1 MTPEGGKIM
10 SADLIKSDVS
20 FSVKRLFYM
29 LAALWPV
36 IFLFGCIQ
44 DHTVVYVKTDGS
56 GTIEETVL
64 MANTMFDVMKS
75 LEAGLKGLNKE
86 AKDPSDNDTPN
97 GDRKPEKE
105 VKKIVDDLIAEM
117 SKDAEKKTT
126 QFGSQV
132 KLVSVT
138 PVKTDSA
145 NGYKAVYEFQDIGQV
160 RINQHP
166 GENADKRAERGT
178 PANGEEFIYFTFTK
192 GSPAKLVVAFPNSQN
207 DVGKE
212 QEVTKNNEPLEKKD
226 DKETEEA
233 TIEMMKTLFKDMK
246 LSIKLQFDGVIVK
259 TNAAYREGSTI
270 TLMDMDFVKIAGN
283 VALLKQMSAAK
294 PNSIEEMKPLLKSI
308 PGLKIEYNNPVIV
321 EYQ

>member
-1 MTPEGGKIM
+1 MP
-10 SADLIKSDVS
+10 ANLIKSDVS

-44 DHTVVYVKTDGS
+44 DHMVVYVKNDGS

-64 MANTMFDVMKS
+64 MANTMFDVMNS
-75 LEAGLKGLNKE
+75 LETGLKGLNKE
-86 AKDPSDNDTPN
+86 AKDPSDNDTPH
-97 GDRKPEKE
+97 GGQKPEKE
-105 VKKIVDDLIAEM
+105 VKKIHDDLIAEM
-117 SKDAEKKTT
+117 LKDAEMKTT

-145 NGYKAVYEFQDIGQV
+145 NGYKAVYTFQDIGQV
-160 RINQHP
+160 RINQNP
-166 GENADKRAERGT
+166 GENADKRVERGA
-178 PANGEEFIYFTFTK
+178 PAKGEEFIYFTFSK
-192 GSPAKLVVAFPNSQN
+192 GSPAKLVVAFPNSLN
-207 DVGKE
+207 DAGKE
-212 QEVTKNNEPLEKKD
+212 QDVTKNNNEPLERKD

-259 TNAAYREGSTI
+259 TNAAYREGSTV

-294 PNSIEEMKPLLKSI
+294 PNSIEEMKPLLKGI
-308 PGLKIEYNNPVIV
+308 PGLKMENNNPVIV
-321 EYQ
+321 EFQ

>member
-1 MTPEGGKIM
+1 MTAEGGKIM
-10 SADLIKSDVS
+10 PANLIKSGVS
-20 FSVKRLFYM
+20 FSMKRLFYM

-44 DHTVVYVKTDGS
+44 DHTVIYVKTDGS

-64 MANTMFDVMKS
+64 MANTMFDVMNS

-86 AKDPSDNDTPN
+86 AKDPSDNDRPN

-105 VKKIVDDLIAEM
+105 VKKINDDLIAEM

-160 RINQHP
+160 RINQNP
-166 GENADKRAERGT
+166 GENADKKAERGT

-192 GSPAKLVVAFPNSQN
+192 GSPAKLVVAFPNSLN
-207 DVGKE
+207 DAGKE
-212 QEVTKNNEPLEKKD
+212 QDVTKNNELLERKD
-226 DKETEEA
+226 DKETEE
-233 TIEMMKTLFKDMK
+233 TIEMMQTLFKDMK
-246 LSIKLQFDGVIVK
+246 LSIKLQFDGVVVK
-259 TNAAYREGSTI
+259 TNAAYREGSTV

-294 PNSIEEMKPLLKSI
+294 PNSLEEMKLLLKGI
-308 PGLKIEYNNPVIV
+308 PGLKIEDNNPVIV
-321 EYQ
+321 EFQ

>member
-1 MTPEGGKIM
+1 MP
-10 SADLIKSDVS
+10 ANLLKSDVS

-29 LAALWPV
+29 LAVLWPV

-64 MANTMFDVMKS
+64 VANTMFDVMKS

-86 AKDPSDNDTPN
+86 GKDPSDNDASN
-97 GDRKPEKE
+97 GDQKPEKE
-105 VKKIVDDLIAEM
+105 VKKINDDLIAEM

-132 KLVSVT
+132 KLISVT

-145 NGYKAVYEFQDIGQV
+145 NGYKAVYTFQDIGQV
-160 RINQHP
+160 RINQNP

-178 PANGEEFIYFTFTK
+178 PTNGEEFIYFTFTK

-207 DVGKE
+207 DAGKE
-212 QEVTKNNEPLEKKD
+212 QDITKNKEPLERKD
-226 DKETEEA
+226 DKETEE

-259 TNAAYREGSTI
+259 TNAAYRESSTV
-270 TLMDMDFVKIAGN
+270 TLMDMDFIKIAGN

-294 PNSIEEMKPLLKSI
+294 PKSLEEMKPLLKGIS
-308 PGLKIEYNNPVIV
+308 GLKIEDNNPVIV
-321 EYQ
+321 EFQ